1 MSKRIYRE
9 PSEET
14 KIKMSEAK
22 KGTKNINYGK
32 QRSFETRQKI
42 SEKMI
47 EYWKDIPSKH
57 DKQLSENTPW

>member
-22 KGTKNINYGK
+22 KGSKNVNYGK
-32 QRSFETRQKI
+32 QRSEEIRLKI
-42 SEKMI
+42 SASLR
-47 EYWKDIPSKH
+47 EYWKNIPSKY
-57 DKQLSENTPW
+57 D

>member
-22 KGTKNINYGK
+22 KGVKNINYGK
-32 QRSFETRQKI
+32 QRSEEIRLKI
-42 SEKMI
+42 SAALKK
-47 EYWKDIPSKH
+47 YWKNIPSKH
-57 DKQLSENTPW
+57 D

>member
-14 KIKMSEAK
+14 KSKMSEAK
-22 KGTKNINYGK
+22 KGTKNVNYGK
-32 QRSFETRQKI
+32 QRSLEIRQKI

-47 EYWKDIPSKH
+47 EYWKNIPSKH
-57 DKQLSENTPW
+57 DI